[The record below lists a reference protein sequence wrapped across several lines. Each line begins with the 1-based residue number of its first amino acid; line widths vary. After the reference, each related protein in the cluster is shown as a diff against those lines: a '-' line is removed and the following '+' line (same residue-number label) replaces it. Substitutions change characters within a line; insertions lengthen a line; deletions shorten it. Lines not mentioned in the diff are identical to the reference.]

1 MASLFVFRPIFLGL
15 AASLLFMGNQGAFA
29 QANSRF
35 ADMQLDN
42 DAPIQIES
50 DRLDIADDNGTATF
64 IGNVNV
70 VQGATV
76 LKTGKLVVHYEKDGN
91 GNAEPGASAIERLEA
106 TEKVLIQSEGQQAS
120 GDEATFDMKTEILVI
135 RGKEVVLTEGENI
148 AVGCLLQIN
157 MQNGRAKLEGCN
169 DGGQKKRP
177 TIILNPKSRGN

>member
-1 MASLFVFRPIFLGL
+1 MAYLSVFRAAAFGL
-15 AASLLFMGNQGAFA
+15 LTSLILWGDQSAFA

-50 DRLDIADDNGTATF
+50 DRLDIADDNGTAIFT
-64 IGNVNV
+64 GNVNV

-91 GNAEPGASAIERLEA
+91 GDAEPGASAIERLEA

-120 GDEATFDMKTEILVI
+120 GDEATFDMKSEVLVI

-169 DGGQKKRP
+169 NGGQKKRP

>member
-1 MASLFVFRPIFLGL
+1 MTYLSALRATALGL
-15 AASLLFMGNQGAFA
+15 AAFLVLFGSHSAFA
-29 QANSRF
+29 QANSRL

-50 DRLDIADDNGTATF
+50 DRLDIADDNGTAIFT
-64 IGNVNV
+64 GNVNV
-70 VQGATV
+70 VQGKTV
-76 LKTGKLVVHYEKDGN
+76 LKTGKLVVHYEKDGD

-106 TEKVLIQSEGQQAS
+106 SNKVLIQSEGQQAS
-120 GDEATFDMKTEILVI
+120 GDEATFDMKSEVLVI

-169 DGGQKKRP
+169 NGGQKKRP
-177 TIILNPKSRGN
+177 TIILNPKSRSN